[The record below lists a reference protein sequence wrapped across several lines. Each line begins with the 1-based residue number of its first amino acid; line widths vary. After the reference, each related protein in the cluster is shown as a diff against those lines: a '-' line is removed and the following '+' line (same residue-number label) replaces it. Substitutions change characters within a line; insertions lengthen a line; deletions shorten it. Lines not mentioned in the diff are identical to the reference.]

1 VQEAGRRAAQAVRD
15 AVARGD
21 GEALRL
27 LLHPYLHWT
36 REDGTLLRG
45 RRTVLAMLD
54 GATPPALPSDVG
66 LRDGQVYR
74 WVP

>member
-1 VQEAGRRAAQAVRD
+1 VTPVSDVTSAVRAAVRD
-15 AVARGD
+15 RD

-36 REDGTLLRG
+36 MPDGTVLHG
-45 RRTVLAMLD
+45 RRHVLAMLED
-54 GATPPALPSDVG
+54 ADPPAEPAEVE

-74 WVP
+74 WRA